1 MTVHGRVSDI
11 WRSYFTQRLLWE
23 KFSNIAFCPSLVNH
37 IRNQHRF
44 IKDFDAEL
52 PLYTQAESLVK
63 YLQQWKPVSKDIPSM
78 LEELYIDMYE
88 RGILELKDVEFIQL
102 WIQDLQRVGYKF
114 E

>member
-11 WRSYFTQRLLWE
+11 WRSYFTQRILWE
-23 KFSNIAFCPSLVNH
+23 KSSNIAFCPSLVNH
-37 IRNQHRF
+37 IRNQHRL

-63 YLQQWKPVSKDIPSM
+63 YLRDWKPTEKDIPSI

-88 RGILELKDVEFIQL
+88 KGIVELLDVQFIQY
-102 WIQDLQRVGYKF
+102 WIQDLMSIDYHF
-114 E
+114 